1 MTDLTVCFVNKG
13 LILFEE
19 LLKTDFQNSL
29 ILYNLSSIRYS
40 LSAFQMLIFN
50 AGGFQIRQNDE

>member
-19 LLKTDFQNSL
+19 LLKTDFQDTSNTIKL
-29 ILYNLSSIRYS
+29 VINKKIPILMFR
-40 LSAFQMLIFN
+40 
-50 AGGFQIRQNDE
+50 D